1 MSEIACNLCGGH
13 EVRELSRRSRSGQPL
28 RTVACIA
35 CGLVWSDPRPHDAR
49 RFYEDE
55 YRLAYK
61 HTFEPKPKHVLRA
74 GKVALARLRAIEP
87 YLRPASRVLDVGSGG
102 GEFAYLLQS
111 RGHDVLGVEPN
122 RGYAD
127 YAAREYGL
135 HIERGFIDDVAL
147 PAANFDLITIWH
159 VLEHTEHPAA
169 VLARLRSALKP
180 GGVLI
185 VEVPNVE
192 ATCQAPRSTFH
203 EAHLY
208 NFNRATL
215 ARMAERAGLEPLAL
229 SLSADGGNIFAA
241 FGPQASPASVAA
253 RAPSVDGELPGDCE
267 LPGNCERIAA
277 IVRDHARRPHW
288 LSAHPYR
295 RAALR
300 LGRMLAERVALFG
313 APRGRALLDRLYGA
327 DGRDARAGK
336 PFSPWPAL
344 AVLYLLALAFE
355 EVLVDTLLPALG
367 WTEPQALAPYF
378 TVQSAALVGLL
389 WWLLSRRS
397 VAVRQ
402 AALLALAALP
412 AYALPVYC

>member
-1 MSEIACNLCGGH
+1 VQTRETAAIACNLCGGH
-13 EVRELSRRSRSGQPL
+13 EVTVLSRRSRSGRPL
-28 RTVACIA
+28 RTVACSA

-87 YLRPASRVLDVGSGG
+87 YLRPAARVLDVGAGG

-135 HIERGFIDDVAL
+135 RIERGFIDDVAL
-147 PAANFDLITIWH
+147 PPESFDVITIWH
-159 VLEHTEHPAA
+159 VLEHTEDPAA

-180 GGVLI
+180 DGVLI

-215 ARMAERAGLEPLAL
+215 ACIATKVGLQPLAL
-229 SLSADGGNIFAA
+229 TLSPDGGNILAA
-241 FGPQASPASVAA
+241 FGPQSTPAAA
-253 RAPSVDGELPGDCE
+253 AACA
-267 LPGNCERIAA
+267 LPGNCDRVAT
-277 IVRDHARRPHW
+277 IVRGHARRPHW
-288 LSAHPYR
+288 LTAHPYR
-295 RAALR
+295 RAARR
-300 LGRMLAERVALFG
+300 LARAVAERVALLG
-313 APRGRALLDRLYGA
+313 APRGRALLDRLYA
-327 DGRDARAGK
+327 VDGSDSRAG
-336 PFSPWPAL
+336 PALWPAI
-344 AVLYLLALAFE
+344 AALYALAIVVE
-355 EVLVDTLLPALG
+355 EVFVDALLPARG
-367 WTEPQALAPYF
+367 WTESEALAPYF
-378 TVQSAALVGLL
+378 AVQSVALAGVLWHRTRRGMQARHAAVL
-389 WWLLSRRS
+389 
-397 VAVRQ
+397 
-402 AALLALAALP
+402 AAAALP
-412 AYALPVYC
+412 VYALPVYC